1 MSGRPFSLIA
11 LTIDGADEQ
20 GLADFYAAL
29 AGSPVERV
37 GPAGSTVSVRFG
49 GLRLVFRQV
58 DRYRAPTWPSDDMP
72 MQMHLEVEVDDLGL
86 ACARLLELGA
96 TLPSYQPHRDDGLLV
111 MLDPAGHPFCIASR
125 L

>member
-1 MSGRPFSLIA
+1 M
-11 LTIDGADEQ
+11 
-20 GLADFYAAL
+20 
-29 AGSPVERV
+29 
-37 GPAGSTVSVRFG
+37 SVRFG
-49 GLRLVFRQV
+49 SLRLVFRQV
-58 DRYRAPTWPSDDMP
+58 DRYRAPTWPSDDVP

-96 TLPSYQPHRDDGLLV
+96 TLPSYQRHRDDGLLV